1 MCKTSVTT
9 LQRVQNQ
16 GMRLILGV
24 PKWTCTTSMS
34 QELSMIPVRVRSEI
48 AVAKLV
54 DKIRFMPSHP
64 LHVSCARPTIINKE
78 RSKWLIKCKDI
89 YRKFAPRI
97 DDRAVE
103 VIKDHAPWDTPFII
117 YCINH
122 TLSKLTSTNK
132 ELKSV
137 AIQDMQSFQS
147 ELITIQMDPNQIRGQ
162 QLHSSSTKPFHA

>member
-1 MCKTSVTT
+1 
-9 LQRVQNQ
+9 
-16 GMRLILGV
+16 
-24 PKWTCTTSMS
+24 MS
-34 QELSMIPVRVRSEI
+34 QELSMLPVRVRNEI

-103 VIKDHAPWDTPFII
+103 VIKDHAP
-117 YCINH
+117 
-122 TLSKLTSTNK
+122 
-132 ELKSV
+132 
-137 AIQDMQSFQS
+137 
-147 ELITIQMDPNQIRGQ
+147 
-162 QLHSSSTKPFHA
+162 